1 MAHTPAIR
9 RLGFQLF
16 GFPVHVRAGFLLFMA
31 LVVFVNGGALGW
43 WIAGSAAVLTLLHE
57 LGHAFAARATGAR
70 AEIALDFLAGY
81 ASFVPTRP
89 LKRWERAGISIAG
102 PATQIGVS
110 VVVLI
115 VMGLNPL
122 DPPYASEHPAGAA
135 IWWTGPVMGLF
146 NLVPVLPLDG
156 GHIALAGL
164 DRLFPGRSRPLM
176 LWISV
181 ILTGGAGIFLL
192 AHPRWQG
199 FAVFVMFPLIVQVQ
213 MLVARPRATDSR
225 RLAGVRGEAHAWA
238 SGDVASIP
246 PGLVPSPWFRAAQ
259 QLRQGD
265 PAVARAVLE
274 ADFSDRDAPNW
285 WPPDAAP
292 ADELRSLLD
301 LLPRPLPRGRAY
313 SELALARVLHRVGR
327 HDEAA
332 RYAADAYAAT
342 PITALA
348 TVVAQSA
355 ASLGDRGTALAWLEA
370 AFDAGTDLDGL
381 QLLMDKA
388 PELEPLRSEPRFV
401 HLRGRLDDA

>member
-31 LVVFVNGGALGW
+31 LVVLVNGGALGW

-81 ASFVPTRP
+81 ASFVPSRP
-89 LKRWERAGISIAG
+89 LKRWERAGISVAG

-110 VVVLI
+110 VVVLS
-115 VMGLNPL
+115 VMGINPL
-122 DPPYASEHPAGAA
+122 DPPYASEHAAGAA
-135 IWWTGPVMGLF
+135 IWWTGPVMGVF

-164 DRLFPGRSRPLM
+164 DRLFPGKSRQLM
-176 LWISV
+176 LWISLV
-181 ILTGGAGIFLL
+181 ITAGAGIYLL

-213 MLVARPRATDSR
+213 MLAARPRANDSR

-238 SGDVASIP
+238 SGDVTAIP

-265 PAVARAVLE
+265 ADVARAVLVS
-274 ADFSDRDAPNW
+274 DFAERDAPNW

-292 ADELRSLLD
+292 VEALRPLVD

-313 SELALARVLHRVGR
+313 SELALARVLHRLGR
-327 HDEAA
+327 HDDAA
-332 RYAADAYAAT
+332 RYAAEAYSTT

-355 ASLGDRGTALAWLEA
+355 AALGDRDTALAWLDA
-370 AFDAGTDLDGL
+370 AFEAGTDLDGL
-381 QLLMDKA
+381 QRMMDDA
-388 PELEPLRSEPRFV
+388 PELAPLRSDPRFV